1 MRTRAITFAVAVL
14 ISDPAFAADQDAIA
28 RRIEQAGGKVVRQSI
43 RKLGDGIVA
52 VKLPARK
59 PVDELLEALVGCT
72 QLRRLEFHSCK
83 IGDDGWAALARLTG
97 LEELSMVDLILP
109 DKGLAALGTFPRLR
123 KLRVGHGLFGPNNLN
138 RLPPGHP
145 AHRRGI
151 VTADHLAQLA
161 KCQSLESLD
170 VTNQQGPLGKEGA
183 LAIAAIPKLRRLV
196 LSGKVSD
203 DDLAH
208 VGTARGLEQ
217 LLLQGTD
224 VTDKGLAHLTGLKS
238 LRNFS
243 FYGSGRE
250 ATGVTDAGLK
260 TLTALSGLT
269 ALHLNTT
276 RITDDGLKH
285 LARFPDLTAL
295 DLFFSSVT
303 DAGLAEVGKSKG
315 LTELWLGS
323 LALTDKGL
331 AALAELTR
339 LRVLDLPGNEA
350 LTGDGLRSL
359 SKLTELRT
367 LDLFGSTFRDADV
380 EHLAAFPKLETL
392 ELSGKGVTDVGLKAL
407 AKRTTLAKLT
417 LVGVHGVTDNGL
429 RELQPLTELR
439 DLYVDGEQVTP
450 AGRAALRKSLPKCVV
465 RPADDAESEK

>member
-1 MRTRAITFAVAVL
+1 MRTLVI
-14 ISDPAFAADQDAIA
+14 AFGIALLAAEFSVAADQDVIA
-28 RRIEQAGGKVVRQSI
+28 SRIEQAGGKVVRQSI

-59 PVDELLEALVGCT
+59 PVDELLEALVGCPELR
-72 QLRRLEFHSCK
+72 QLDFFHCD

-109 DKGLAALGTFPRLR
+109 DKGLAALATFPRLR
-123 KLRVGHGLFGPNNLN
+123 KLRVGHGLFGPNNLI

-151 VTADHLAQLA
+151 LTADHLAQLA

-183 LAIAAIPKLRRLV
+183 LAITAIPKLRRLV

-238 LRNFS
+238 LRNFG
-243 FYGSGRE
+243 FYGS
-250 ATGVTDAGLK
+250 TGVTDAGLK
-260 TLTALSGLT
+260 VLTALSGLT
-269 ALHLNTT
+269 ALHLSTT
-276 RITDDGLKH
+276 HITDDGLKH

-295 DLFFSSVT
+295 DLSFSSVT

-323 LALTDKGL
+323 LAMTDKGL

-339 LRVLDLPGNEA
+339 LRVLYLSGNES

-367 LDLFGSTFRDADV
+367 LDLFGATFRDADV
-380 EHLAAFPKLETL
+380 EHLAAFPKLENL
-392 ELSGKGVTDVGLKAL
+392 KVSGKGVTDVGLKAL
-407 AKRTTLAKLT
+407 AKRTTLAKLK
-417 LVGVHGVTDNGL
+417 LVGVHGVTDTGL
-429 RELQPLTELR
+429 RELQTLTELR
-439 DLYVDGEQVTP
+439 ELYVDGDKVTP
-450 AGRAALRKSLPKCVV
+450 AGRAELRRLLPKCGVL
-465 RPADDAESEK
+465 PADDAESEK